1 MRLAPELCP
10 ITKLL
15 SLNCYSIWSPRKSM
29 ANPSMRKKPAIRDEA
44 IDVNELAG
52 MSNMKGMLSFLDTK
66 PEEYAKLFAH
76 VADLPA
82 PHNETGAPDSSHN
95 HQKVDRLSVTDAHIT
110 GAPATGAP
118 DIETGSSI

>member
-10 ITKLL
+10 ITRSL

-29 ANPSMRKKPAIRDEA
+29 ANPSRRKKPSIRDEA

-66 PEEYAKLFAH
+66 PEDYAKLFAH
-76 VADLPA
+76 VADFPA
-82 PHNETGAPDSSHN
+82 QHNETGAPDSAHN
-95 HQKVDRLSVTDAHIT
+95 NQKLDGLLVT
-110 GAPATGAP
+110 GAH
-118 DIETGSSI
+118 